1 MPSRRK
7 LGGEV
12 FCPAERSWEERFLLG
27 GKKLGGEVH
36 CLEEERKKTG
46 LRGSLPGRKKL
57 VGEVFCL
64 EEERVVLYEKKN

>member
-1 MPSRRK
+1 M
-7 LGGEV
+7 
-12 FCPAERSWEERFLLG
+12 ERFLPR

-64 EEERVVLYEKKN
+64 AEERVVLYEKRN